1 MRRCVLDALRNKTS
15 NNPFGLPNDLPKT
28 IIIANIVGET
38 VMFYEHG
45 HTLLY
50 KFLDIVTPQHK
61 RQEVLTGVDQMTT
74 FVKEKTNCL
83 LLMVYSMPP
92 LENASSMHWEIRTV
106 TVENSKVLDGARHFA
121 LNTPHPCCANP
132 TADTSEPT
140 LQKAETTALKNHV
153 VAVPVNNTEFQQCV
167 SMQEDKC
174 TSDKSKKQDILRNTI
189 TALQIDRN
197 RLLNEISM
205 MKSENETSLQN
216 ERTLARREVEKE
228 IAAAQLSKKL
238 AEKYKLDCN
247 SQLTSVHNELKDVK
261 AKLKESTTSMA
272 RMELMHSH
280 EIETTRRNRT
290 IYEKEKQ
297 VLRIAKERAEKT
309 ALETTR
315 SVKTQLENLEFDKQT
330 LCKRIAN
337 ESQHFKRQEAIR
349 AEMHDKLVACMA
361 GQDAEK
367 DVLKARLEEYTLI
380 LHNREDEILKL
391 QNELNTT
398 RVCFKATISEVAAL
412 DTDTS
417 LEKQVHITKE
427 MTLKHITHTGQTQ
440 TTSTNYTTTG
450 TDTYIDTA
458 QRSKSTQTLNIQPG
472 QQVEPINIMQAS
484 EHAFHALQRL
494 VDCAQIP
501 HSPYVIT
508 SGVHPPARRS
518 SILKKLST
526 TR

>member
-1 MRRCVLDALRNKTS
+1 
-15 NNPFGLPNDLPKT
+15 
-28 IIIANIVGET
+28 
-38 VMFYEHG
+38 
-45 HTLLY
+45 
-50 KFLDIVTPQHK
+50 
-61 RQEVLTGVDQMTT
+61 
-74 FVKEKTNCL
+74 
-83 LLMVYSMPP
+83 
-92 LENASSMHWEIRTV
+92 
-106 TVENSKVLDGARHFA
+106 
-121 LNTPHPCCANP
+121 
-132 TADTSEPT
+132 
-140 LQKAETTALKNHV
+140 
-153 VAVPVNNTEFQQCV
+153 
-167 SMQEDKC
+167 
-174 TSDKSKKQDILRNTI
+174 
-189 TALQIDRN
+189 
-197 RLLNEISM
+197 
-205 MKSENETSLQN
+205 
-216 ERTLARREVEKE
+216 
-228 IAAAQLSKKL
+228 
-238 AEKYKLDCN
+238 
-247 SQLTSVHNELKDVK
+247 
-261 AKLKESTTSMA
+261 
-272 RMELMHSH
+272 
-280 EIETTRRNRT
+280 
-290 IYEKEKQ
+290 
-297 VLRIAKERAEKT
+297 
-309 ALETTR
+309 
-315 SVKTQLENLEFDKQT
+315 
-330 LCKRIAN
+330 
-337 ESQHFKRQEAIR
+337 
-349 AEMHDKLVACMA
+349 MA